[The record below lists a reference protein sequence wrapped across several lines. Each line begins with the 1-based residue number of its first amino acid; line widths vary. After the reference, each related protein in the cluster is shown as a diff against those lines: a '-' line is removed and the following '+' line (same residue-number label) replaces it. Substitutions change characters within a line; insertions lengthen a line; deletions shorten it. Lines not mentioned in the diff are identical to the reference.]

1 MTQMMQAAV
10 WTGTDTIDVRD
21 IVRPEPAAG
30 EVLVRV
36 EHVGICGTDLAI
48 MHGAHP
54 RAQTGLVPGHEIV
67 GVVAAATADGPP
79 VGARVVSEPLITCG
93 ECRACRTGSSHV
105 CKNLGLFGIDAAGGL
120 ADYVALPA
128 ASLHVVPGHVPALQA
143 VLVEPLA
150 VAVHAVDMAGLSEG
164 DTVAVFGGGPIGI
177 LVAMVARQAGA
188 RAVVIAEPNDWR
200 RKVAADLGFVAVD
213 GAEALRAE
221 LFDLTDGEGADVTFD
236 AAGHPSITT
245 SLTEVTRVLGRIVI
259 VAVHKKPAEV
269 DLRAVC
275 FKEQSLVG
283 VRVYTHADVQRAVE
297 LLAGDLDLSTLPVAS
312 YPLSAVEDAFHA
324 AADGGGA
331 LKVLV
336 SPGGAA

>member
-1 MTQMMQAAV
+1 MTETMQAAV
-10 WTGTDTIDVRD
+10 WTGVDAVDVR
-21 IVRPEPAAG
+21 VVERPKPTAG

-48 MHGAHP
+48 VHGVHP
-54 RAQTGLVPGHEIV
+54 RARAGLIPGHEIV
-67 GVVAAATADGPP
+67 GVVAATTPDGPP
-79 VGARVVSEPLITCG
+79 VGARVVAEPLITCG
-93 ECRACRTGSSHV
+93 ACRACRTGSSHV
-105 CKNLGLFGIDAAGGL
+105 CRNLGLYGIDAPGGL

-128 ASLHVVPGHVPALQA
+128 EVLHVVPDHVTALEA

-150 VAVHAVDMAGLSEG
+150 VAVHAVDMASLNAG
-164 DTVAVFGGGPIGI
+164 DTVAVFGGGPIGV

-188 RAVVIAEPNDWR
+188 GTIVIAEPNEWR

-213 GAEALRAE
+213 GADALREAV
-221 LFDLTDGEGADVTFD
+221 LDVTSGEGADLTFD

-245 SLTEVTRVLGRIVI
+245 ALAEVTRVLGRIVI
-259 VAVHKKPAEV
+259 VAVHKKPAEL

-283 VRVYTHADVQRAVE
+283 VRVYTHQDVRRAVD
-297 LLAGDLDLSTLPVAS
+297 LLAGDLDVSGLPVAS
-312 YPLSAVEDAFHA
+312 YPLSAVEEAVQA

-336 SPGGAA
+336 TPGGAA